1 MKLLRNLGLV
11 LIISG
16 FIALY
21 GYGLLSLLSSSDVLI
36 FIKASIIAIG
46 VGILVLLFYILYE
59 QRVKKSK
66 EKFYKGYD

>member
-21 GYGLLSLLSSSDVLI
+21 GFGLLSLLSSC
-36 FIKASIIAIG
+36 
-46 VGILVLLFYILYE
+46 
-59 QRVKKSK
+59 
-66 EKFYKGYD
+66 

>member
-21 GYGLLSLLSSSDVLI
+21 GYGLLSLLSSSDVPI

-66 EKFYKGYD
+66 ENFYKGYD